1 MFEGDDAQGIDSVFV
16 LGNGP
21 SRKNI
26 DISKLDGTVIG
37 CNACYRDFTPDVI
50 CAIDAGIMS
59 DIIDSGY
66 DGQCYF
72 THNSWNLLHRSA
84 YDSLKNGTEHETYRR
99 FDSEYFVYISGLDS
113 EVTKTQSYIIWV
125 PKEMKD
131 KIKNIGE
138 EVLGWSTG
146 TSALHI
152 ACRDF
157 TCPDYEKVYLLGFD
171 HKEDKYDNLYAD
183 TKHYFSKDSK
193 ISDGYIHENGTKTVR
208 QGNENTKGWI
218 DVHKSWTDQLYK
230 VIEKHPALQFIWV
243 NYCGDDFPKLPNLFS
258 KDEKE
263 LWQA

>member
-1 MFEGDDAQGIDSVFV
+1 MYEGPDAQGIDSVFV

-26 DISKLDGTVIG
+26 DPSKLQGTVIG

-50 CAIDAGIMS
+50 CATDAGIMS
-59 DIIDSGY
+59 DIIESGY

-72 THNSWNLLHRSA
+72 THNSWNLLPEEA
-84 YDSLKNGTEHETYRR
+84 YDSIKNGTEHKTYRR
-99 FDSEYFVYISGLDS
+99 FDSEYFVYISGLAANCIQ
-113 EVTKTQSYIIWV
+113 TKSYIIWV
-125 PKEMKD
+125 PKVMEN

-157 TCPDYEKVYLLGFD
+157 TCNDYEKVYLLGFD
-171 HKEDKYDNLYAD
+171 HHNNYYDNIYTD
-183 TKHYFSKDSK
+183 TEHYFSKDSK
-193 ISDGYIHENGTKTVR
+193 RVDGWKAEYNNWDKQIF
-208 QGNENTKGWI
+208 
-218 DVHKSWTDQLYK
+218 K
-230 VIEKHPALQFIWV
+230 VIEEHPALQFVWI
-243 NYCGDDFPKLPNLFS
+243 NYRGDDFPKLPNLFS
-258 KDEKE
+258 KDEEE

>member
-1 MFEGDDAQGIDSVFV
+1 MYEGADAQGIDSVFV

-50 CAIDAGIMS
+50 CATDAGIIG
-59 DIIDSGY
+59 DIIESGY

-72 THNSWNLLHRSA
+72 THNSWNLLPEEA
-84 YDSLKNGTEHETYRR
+84 YDSLANGTEHTTYRR
-99 FDSEYFVYISGLDS
+99 FDSEYFVYISGLAANCIQ
-113 EVTKTQSYIIWV
+113 TKSYIIWV
-125 PKEMKD
+125 PKGMEN

-157 TCPDYEKVYLLGFD
+157 TCNDYEKVYLLGFD
-171 HKEDKYDNLYAD
+171 HHNNYYDNIYTD
-183 TKHYFSKDSK
+183 TEHYFSKDSK
-193 ISDGYIHENGTKTVR
+193 RVDGWKAEYNNWDKQIF
-208 QGNENTKGWI
+208 
-218 DVHKSWTDQLYK
+218 K
-230 VIEKHPALQFIWV
+230 VIEEHPALQFIWI
-243 NYCGDDFPKLPNLFS
+243 NYRGDDFPKLPNLFS
-258 KDEKE
+258 KDETE
-263 LWQA
+263 IWQA

>member
-1 MFEGDDAQGIDSVFV
+1 MYEGADAQDIDSVFV

-50 CAIDAGIMS
+50 CATDAGIIS
-59 DIIDSGY
+59 DIIESGY

-72 THNSWNLLHRSA
+72 THNSWNLLPEEA
-84 YDSLKNGTEHETYRR
+84 YDSLANGTEHATYRR
-99 FDSEYFVYISGLDS
+99 FDSEYFVYISGLAANCIQ
-113 EVTKTQSYIIWV
+113 TKSYIIWV
-125 PKEMKD
+125 PRGMEN

-157 TCPDYEKVYLLGFD
+157 TCNDYEKVYLLGFD
-171 HKEDKYDNLYAD
+171 HHNNYYDNIYTD
-183 TKHYFSKDSK
+183 TEHYFSKDSK
-193 ISDGYIHENGTKTVR
+193 RVDGWKAEYNNWDKQIF
-208 QGNENTKGWI
+208 
-218 DVHKSWTDQLYK
+218 K
-230 VIEKHPALQFIWV
+230 VIEEHPALQFVWV
-243 NYCGDDFPKLPNLFS
+243 NYRGDDFPKLPNLFS
-258 KDEKE
+258 KDETE
-263 LWQA
+263 IWQA

>member
-1 MFEGDDAQGIDSVFV
+1 MYEGPDAQGIDSVFV

-50 CAIDAGIMS
+50 CATDAGIMS
-59 DIIDSGY
+59 DIIESGY

-72 THNSWNLLHRSA
+72 THNSWNLLPEEA
-84 YDSLKNGTEHETYRR
+84 YDPLANGTEHTTYRR
-99 FDSEYFVYISGLDS
+99 FDSEYFVYISGLAANCI
-113 EVTKTQSYIIWV
+113 ETKSYIIWV
-125 PKEMKD
+125 PKGMEN

-157 TCPDYEKVYLLGFD
+157 TCNDYEKVYLLGFD
-171 HKEDKYDNLYAD
+171 HHNNYYDNIYTD
-183 TKHYFSKDSK
+183 TEHYFSKDSK
-193 ISDGYIHENGTKTVR
+193 RVDGWKAEYNNWDKQIF
-208 QGNENTKGWI
+208 
-218 DVHKSWTDQLYK
+218 K
-230 VIEKHPALQFIWV
+230 VIEEHPALQFIWV
-243 NYCGDDFPKLPNLFS
+243 NYNGDDFPKLPNLFS
-258 KDEKE
+258 KDEKDI
-263 LWQA
+263 WQA